1 MVSFKT
7 CFMAMRCGSITSSS
21 ASLEGSSNSAHLT
34 YLRYKAVEIEKMR
47 ERQPISR
54 LSIMLKM
61 APPSRDFIGAIKA
74 AQARTG
80 KPGLIAE
87 VKKASPSKGVIQPD
101 FDAVKVTHS
110 YTSNSFQ
117 SHWSAS
123 MLSAARRSS
132 FHRLDRLRFAGSPA
146 ILMCPP

>member
-1 MVSFKT
+1 
-7 CFMAMRCGSITSSS
+7 
-21 ASLEGSSNSAHLT
+21 
-34 YLRYKAVEIEKMR
+34 MR

-110 YTSNSFQ
+110 YTSNIVQ

-123 MLSAARRSS
+123 MLSAARRPL
-132 FHRLDRLRFAGSPA
+132 FYRLDRLRFADSPA
-146 ILMCPP
+146 ILMCLP